1 MSSEEIEKLLYENR
15 VLKLELQKLKSKS
28 DFFIESKIFD
38 GINNNTE
45 ITGKITA
52 DYNKDKI
59 NENKI
64 DTNQNNGDFL
74 ALATSIRENAE
85 NINITPS
92 NNSLNNII
100 GNASS
105 KTNKNINDRNLNNNE
120 NSSIKSSALN
130 SYGNLNYN
138 SEINMQNN
146 NMNEYINSLILNNNT
161 DLISEN
167 SSKKNQLSYKE
178 TLDNNF
184 SNKKSSAYNSLFK
197 AGESLISGPFSSL
210 NNSLAADKRNR
221 SPDNIALKKVNDRIK
236 FLESLEK
243 ESTKML
249 NKQREKIKNE
259 KIKKEEENKKKIDHV
274 NFYLFLF
281 F

>member
-1 MSSEEIEKLLYENR
+1 LSSEEIEKLLYENR